1 MWYNN
6 YVKKPNLRIKEV
18 FEQVMENHGSGI
30 GKAMLDH
37 GYTKSSAKNP
47 KNVTDSKSWEMLL
60 DKYIPEDLVLETH
73 REAFKANKVISARTM
88 ENANEKTDDFI
99 DVPDWPTRTK
109 AVELGY
115 KVRGKLTERIDHTTG
130 GKDLKGLIQINY
142 VKEKDSS
149 IEVADDG
156 SSRSS

>member
-6 YVKKPNLRIKEV
+6 YVKKPNLRIKKV

-37 GYTKSSAKNP
+37 GYKKSSAKNP